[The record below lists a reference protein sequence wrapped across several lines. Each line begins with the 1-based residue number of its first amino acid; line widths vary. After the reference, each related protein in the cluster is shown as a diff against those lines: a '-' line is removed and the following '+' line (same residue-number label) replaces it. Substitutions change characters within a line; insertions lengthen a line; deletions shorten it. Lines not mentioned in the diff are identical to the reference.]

1 MCDRLDVENGSSHTR
16 INPLV
21 LFYPKV
27 TAVFVVER
35 SERQKRQSV
44 LPFSP
49 SLSPDARPPINSTL
63 LVFAR
68 YTTVL
73 QEEKGQEEEQT
84 RTSCTQ

>member
-35 SERQKRQSV
+35 SER
-44 LPFSP
+44 
-49 SLSPDARPPINSTL
+49 
-63 LVFAR
+63 
-68 YTTVL
+68 
-73 QEEKGQEEEQT
+73 
-84 RTSCTQ
+84 